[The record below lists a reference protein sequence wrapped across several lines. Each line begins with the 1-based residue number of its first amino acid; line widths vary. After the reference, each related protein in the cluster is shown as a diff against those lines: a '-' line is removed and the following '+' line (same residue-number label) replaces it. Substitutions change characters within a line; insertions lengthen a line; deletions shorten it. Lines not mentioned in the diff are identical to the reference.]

1 MGNFLKIP
9 GSDDFV
15 TLFHYKLVRHPIM
28 TGFFIMFWS
37 TPVMT
42 QGIEFTFRVLRTVPT
57 GIPVN
62 STKGHLLF
70 ASVASTYIILAI
82 KLLEEPGLRR
92 KIGPQYEKYM
102 ETTPAFCPFLTMGE
116 PKIVKKE
123 NWKIPAD
130 ILGLKIRVKDTFI
143 YFCSKWHLLFTLPN
157 KKKFPIVKLFVP
169 NFRLPELFLTLPSF
183 TDV

>member
-1 MGNFLKIP
+1 MGNLLKIP

-42 QGIEFTFRVLRTVPT
+42 QGMKFTLITGHALTCGRDSKPKDFVNFIE
-57 GIPVN
+57 
-62 STKGHLLF
+62 GHLLF
-70 ASVASTYIILAI
+70 ASVASTYIVLAI

-102 ETTPAFCPFLTMGE
+102 ETTPAFCPFLTMGK
-116 PKIVKKE
+116 PKS
-123 NWKIPAD
+123 A
-130 ILGLKIRVKDTFI
+130 
-143 YFCSKWHLLFTLPN
+143 
-157 KKKFPIVKLFVP
+157 
-169 NFRLPELFLTLPSF
+169 
-183 TDV
+183 